1 MTIKA
6 SIVKAEKLT
15 DIIVKAENPLAIGVN
30 EKTALGMVGLTP
42 DYDPNQLLK
51 YVRESTILPQCIN
64 AYKRNIVGYG
74 IGITYVDTTLEE
86 TPEMKAEF
94 DRLKEVLSTLSLV
107 KPLKEVWETLIE
119 QRESQ
124 AYSFLEVVTDDQ
136 GLPIEITNIEDISTI
151 HILAKEDKATEYKIY
166 RNGVEYKK
174 YKRFRKY
181 KQEVNG
187 KTVYFKEYGDPRIM
201 DCRTGKYVDYIDDEY
216 EANSLIHFKNGYGVY
231 GTPRWEGCLLTVD
244 GARKAEKLNY
254 NYFTHGRH
262 TPLMLLVQGG
272 TLSDSSWAKL
282 QEYMN
287 DIEGEKGQHG
297 FLVLE
302 AESLEPNTS
311 LEEKESVKVEV
322 KPLAEILQKDELFQE
337 YLKNHRQ
344 KVQSS
349 FNLPDIYVGYS
360 QDYNVA
366 TAKEIVKK
374 TEEQVFQPE
383 RDSLEWILNQVI
395 LSPYGFKYVK
405 AYFKSPDIEN
415 TDSQYKM
422 LTIAKDKMSVNQ
434 VLEEYYG
441 AVNKDFEPF
450 EDEWANIPQ
459 FVFDKLNSTINNPN
473 GNEDIIPVLKS
484 VRKALKEVNER
495 TYP

>member
-174 YKRFRKY
+174 YKRF
-181 KQEVNG
+181 N
-187 KTVYFKEYGDPRIM
+187 
-201 DCRTGKYVDYIDDEY
+201 
-216 EANSLIHFKNGYGVY
+216 
-231 GTPRWEGCLLTVD
+231 
-244 GARKAEKLNY
+244 
-254 NYFTHGRH
+254 
-262 TPLMLLVQGG
+262 
-272 TLSDSSWAKL
+272 
-282 QEYMN
+282 
-287 DIEGEKGQHG
+287 
-297 FLVLE
+297 
-302 AESLEPNTS
+302 
-311 LEEKESVKVEV
+311 
-322 KPLAEILQKDELFQE
+322 
-337 YLKNHRQ
+337 
-344 KVQSS
+344 
-349 FNLPDIYVGYS
+349 
-360 QDYNVA
+360 
-366 TAKEIVKK
+366 
-374 TEEQVFQPE
+374 
-383 RDSLEWILNQVI
+383 
-395 LSPYGFKYVK
+395 
-405 AYFKSPDIEN
+405 
-415 TDSQYKM
+415 
-422 LTIAKDKMSVNQ
+422 
-434 VLEEYYG
+434 
-441 AVNKDFEPF
+441 
-450 EDEWANIPQ
+450 
-459 FVFDKLNSTINNPN
+459 
-473 GNEDIIPVLKS
+473 
-484 VRKALKEVNER
+484 
-495 TYP
+495 